1 MSGASIPILVYHEVS
16 PAPLAAFRRY
26 AVTVREFA
34 RQLAWL
40 AARGYQSIDM
50 EALVGA
56 RTGGATLPRRPV
68 LITFDDGFRG
78 CADHAVPLL
87 QAHGFTAVF
96 YLVAGLMGD
105 RSRWM
110 GGDAGVELPLM
121 TWDQA
126 RALAN
131 AGFQCGV
138 HSMTHPRLTQVETAE
153 RRTELLGARC
163 RVEDE
168 LGRPAAHF
176 AYPYGAYNAEVRA
189 AAAEAGYATA
199 CSTRAGLSGADDDLH
214 ALHRITVHGHD
225 SMLDFACRLHT
236 GSGVR
241 EALGR
246 ALRTAARR
254 LGGGPPRR

>member
-1 MSGASIPILVYHEVS
+1 MSGVSLPILVYHEVS
-16 PAPLAAFRRY
+16 PAPPAAFRRY

-40 AARGYQSIDM
+40 GARGFQSIDM
-50 EALVGA
+50 EALVRA
-56 RTGGATLPRRPV
+56 RTGRATLPRRPV
-68 LITFDDGFRG
+68 LITFDDGFRD
-78 CADHAVPLL
+78 CARHAAPLL

-110 GGDAGVELPLM
+110 AGDAGVELPLM

-126 RALAN
+126 RALAS

-138 HSMTHPRLTQVETAE
+138 HSMTHPRLTGLDAAE
-153 RRTELLGARC
+153 RRTQLADARR

-176 AYPYGAYNAEVRA
+176 AYPYGAYDGEVRA

-199 CSTRAGLSGADDDLH
+199 CSTRAGLSAPDDDLL

-225 SMLDFACRLHT
+225 SLLDFACRLRT
-236 GSGVR
+236 GCGVR
-241 EALGR
+241 EAIGR
-246 ALRTAARR
+246 AVRTAARR
-254 LGGGPPRR
+254 LGAGPP